1 MQHFLGLQGMPRR
14 ISDYPDAFTGWNF
27 ISSIGSIVSV
37 AATALFLHIVYL
49 QLVKGKAVFGY
60 SWAVPQLFSDYLRI
74 LKDKSAPGLEW
85 ALHNPPKPHAF
96 TSLPLQSS
104 PSDLSEREE
113 EVARFK
119 SSCEQVPSA
128 DQMVEDA
135 NNKPEVIRENSDKML
150 NKLDSDKDM
159 LLQKINQDIASN
171 PQDTDKLVTLKS
183 DVTNAAKTAVMQ
195 VKEGNNTGIDL
206 SDDTSTTEHLLF
218 PEDSFYFIPIVGAA
232 PILAIITTLYR
243 IFSNKM
249 VRSSLSIYYSIYK
262 NRIIIM
268 TLALF
273 LILVISYYLPI
284 VSCDAPRAWGLY
296 FQDSASP
303 QMEALVELHDN
314 IMYYLVAILFSVGWI
329 QAAIIR
335 NFDSSKSPISNKY
348 LNHGIN
354 VPTQKYSKF
363 SDIKPLNHKVLLS
376 ARTYSSSTDKEQDKY
391 NQKKSILNKDSIN
404 PLVYVNAYSMK
415 KTILKENTGKSGIY
429 MWTNL
434 LTGDM
439 YIGQSTD
446 LSKRFKKY
454 FTINYIQNRKELI
467 INRALIKYGY
477 VNFSVSILEYC
488 DRCDLT
494 VREQYYLDKFNPQ
507 YNILKIAG
515 SSLGFKQSEETKL
528 KISKALKGVYTGDK
542 SALFGGFHQE
552 ETKKIMSLSKLGEN
566 NPLHGKIHSEDTK
579 ELMRQR
585 ALNRKHSCETKDK
598 MSKTHGN
605 PFTIYEKCSS
615 KGFELIGSF
624 VSARR
629 AAKLLGIS
637 GSTVIKY
644 MQSGAIFKDRYK
656 FSSK

>member
-1 MQHFLGLQGMPRR
+1 MPRR

-27 ISSIGSIVSV
+27 ISSIGSIISV

-49 QLVKGKAVFGY
+49 QLVKGKAIFGY
-60 SWAVPQLFSDYLRI
+60 PWAVPQLFSDYLRI

-96 TSLPLQSS
+96 TSLPLQSVGHELVAKTIYPGDWDKYCRNVVHHIWD
-104 PSDLSEREE
+104 PSMRTIMIEEHTLAGRED
-113 EVARFK
+113 VNPTTYMKCINCYRVYC
-119 SSCEQVPSA
+119 SWCY
-128 DQMVEDA
+128 
-135 NNKPEVIRENSDKML
+135 NNSG
-150 NKLDSDKDM
+150 
-159 LLQKINQDIASN
+159 
-171 PQDTDKLVTLKS
+171 TLKNQTTGCTGP
-183 DVTNAAKTAVMQ
+183 VTQN
-195 VKEGNNTGIDL
+195 G
-206 SDDTSTTEHLLF
+206 F
-218 PEDSFYFIPIVGAA
+218 FIFTVGSIIRI
-232 PILAIITTLYR
+232 PYLTVLISGLAGMFEIYTPCFIFALQPLIEVYR
-243 IFSNKM
+243 IYKLPSRILKFLSLLERIYNFIINSKWFS
-249 VRSSLSIYYSIYK
+249 SS
-262 NRIIIM
+262 
-268 TLALF
+268 
-273 LILVISYYLPI
+273 ILGLVVISTLLL
-284 VSCDAPRAWGLY
+284 STAEFGCDAPRAWGLY

-314 IMYYLVAILFSVGWI
+314 IMYYLVAILFAVGWI
-329 QAAIIR
+329 QGAIIR

-363 SDIKPLNHKVLLS
+363 SAINLLNHKVLLPV
-376 ARTYSSSTDKEQDKY
+376 RTYSTSTNKDQDQY
-391 NQKKSILNKDSIN
+391 NTKKSNLDKDSIN

-434 LTGDM
+434 LTGDI
-439 YIGQSTD
+439 YIGQSPD
-446 LSKRFKKY
+446 LSKRFRKY
-454 FTINYIQNRKELI
+454 FTISYIKSRKELI
-467 INRALIKYGY
+467 ISRALIKYGY
-477 VNFSVSILEYC
+477 ANFSVSILEYC

-494 VREQYYLDKFNPQ
+494 AREQHYLDKFYPQ

-515 SSLGFKQSEETKL
+515 SSLGFKPSEETKL
-528 KISKALKGVYTGDK
+528 KISKALKGIYTGDK
-542 SALFGGFHQE
+542 SALFGRFHTE
-552 ETKKIMSLSKLGEN
+552 ETKKIMSLSKAGEN
-566 NPLHGKIHSEDTK
+566 NPLYGKTHNEDTK

-605 PFTIYEKCSS
+605 PVTIYEKSSS